1 MRVEDIVKKKGTD
14 VVTLT
19 SDSTISQLLST
30 LSKHSIGAVV
40 VVDNDQVVGIVS
52 ERDVVQRIAETGSV
66 DGQISQIMTSDL
78 ETCVY
83 SDEIQTLASKMTE
96 RRIRHLPVMDGDTLV
111 AIVSIG
117 DVVKS
122 RLDDLE
128 AERDHLHGFVHG

>member
-78 ETCVY
+78 ETCVN

-128 AERDHLHGFVHG
+128 AERDHLHDFVHG

>member
-52 ERDVVQRIAETGSV
+52 ERDVVRRIAETGSV
-66 DGQISQIMTSDL
+66 DGQVSQIMTSDL
-78 ETCVY
+78 ETCVN

>member
-52 ERDVVQRIAETGSV
+52 ERDVVRRIAETGSV
-66 DGQISQIMTSDL
+66 DGQVSQIMTSDL
-78 ETCVY
+78 ETCVN

-128 AERDHLHGFVHG
+128 AERDHLHDFVHG

>member
-1 MRVEDIVKKKGTD
+1 MRVEDIVKKKGAD

-19 SDSTISQLLST
+19 SDSTISQMLST

-52 ERDVVQRIAETGSV
+52 ERDVVRRIAETGSV
-66 DGQISQIMTSDL
+66 DGQVSQIMTSDL
-78 ETCVY
+78 ETCVN

-128 AERDHLHGFVHG
+128 AERDHLHDFVHG